1 MVEQWRKKT
10 YYKPRIIIETQRVI
24 ESSIKDSLI
33 CLTGGEIEMLRN
45 ITHYLERRSTFVSEY
60 QTTGY
65 LCPDVDDWDTI
76 SAIVAQLQEK
86 LMGCDIDLLITA
98 IEAQTDVL
106 DGLMQ
111 CVCQMTTW
119 QAQQTASL
127 PEMTG
132 YTDLGTVTYESPDET
147 MGGFTPPPTDP
158 ARCELAQAFW
168 YYVYQTYTEKLLPFA
183 DSSTD
188 ALVAAIVATTAFAGL
203 ALFVGIPV
211 LILGAILFALVQW
224 GVSGSI
230 SNFINWMLGTKDEII
245 CLIYN
250 NLPDAAAASAAVS
263 DFIDADGTLSILDK
277 LVLKAIMASSWH
289 MTWVFLDQE
298 TNGTWDAY
306 LVPGQ
311 CDFCVLLPA
320 GCWPI
325 GTCNLSDWSGGNV
338 VCTDNLATI
347 IGGLARWVKE
357 SHVPAASSYF
367 VVHFIPRSDGYPTAT
382 IDWGLTRV
390 SDSTHFNVIT
400 GVPYPVDV
408 PVTVYAAV
416 PSVLWGVECYLDG
429 YQQAYYG
436 APLYWCLQD
445 APPP

>member
-1 MVEQWRKKT
+1 MVDYWRVKKHYST
-10 YYKPRIIIETQRVI
+10 RIIIETQRVI
-24 ESSIKDSLI
+24 ESSVKDSLV
-33 CLTGGEIEMLRN
+33 CLTGAELEMLRN
-45 ITHYLERRSTFVSEY
+45 ITHYLERRTTFVSEY
-60 QTTGY
+60 RTTDY
-65 LCPDVDDWDTI
+65 LCPDNDEWDTI

-86 LMGCDIDLLITA
+86 LMGCDIDLLIDA
-98 IEAQTDVL
+98 INTQTDVL
-106 DGLMQ
+106 DSLMQ
-111 CVCQMTTW
+111 CVCQTTSW
-119 QAQQTASL
+119 QAQQTAAL
-127 PEMTG
+127 PELTG
-132 YTDLGTVTYESPDET
+132 YTDLDTVTYERPDDT
-147 MGGFTPPPTDP
+147 MGGFTPPPTDE
-158 ARCELAQAFW
+158 AKCELAQAFW
-168 YYVYQTYTEKLLPFA
+168 YYVYDVYTVKLLPFA

-188 ALVAAIVATTAFAGL
+188 ALVAAIVATTAFASL
-203 ALFVGIPV
+203 ALFAGIPV
-211 LILGAILFALVQW
+211 LLLGAIAFALVQW

-250 NLPDAAAASAAVS
+250 NLPDTAVAAAAVS

-277 LVLKAIMASSWH
+277 LVLKSIMASSWH

-311 CDFCVLLPA
+311 CNFCVLPPS
-320 GCWPI
+320 GCFSI
-325 GTCNLSDWSGGNV
+325 GPCDLDDWVGGSV
-338 VCTDNLATI
+338 ECVDNLATVK
-347 IGGLARWVKE
+347 GGLTRWVKE
-357 SHVPAASSYF
+357 SHAPAASQYL

-390 SDSTHFNVIT
+390 SDTTHFSVIT

-416 PSVLWGVECYLDG
+416 PSAIWGVECNLDA
-429 YQQAYYG
+429 YQQAYWA

-445 APPP
+445 DAP